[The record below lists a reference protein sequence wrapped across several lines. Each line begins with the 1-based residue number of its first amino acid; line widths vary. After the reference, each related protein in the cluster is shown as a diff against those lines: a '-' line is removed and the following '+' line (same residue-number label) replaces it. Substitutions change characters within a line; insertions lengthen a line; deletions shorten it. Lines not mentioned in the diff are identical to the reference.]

1 MLNHT
6 ATRKRRNKSGVRT
19 PVAALLQI
27 DSLFALAASF
37 TGVTPQSIWLTSAEA
52 GVPVEGVG
60 WVAVKKARL
69 SCEL

>member
-1 MLNHT
+1 M
-6 ATRKRRNKSGVRT
+6 
-19 PVAALLQI
+19 AALLQI